1 MATLI
6 ITAIVIFAFMG
17 APIFA
22 VFSLLALTSFYF
34 AEVESSA
41 VAVEMVRLATHPTL
55 LAIPVFTFAGYLLAE
70 SKTPDR
76 LLRLASAGLGW
87 LPGGVAIVSLMVCA
101 LFTAFT
107 GGSGVTIIALG
118 GLLLP
123 ILSKQGYSERFSLG
137 LITASGSL
145 GLLFPPSL
153 PIILYGLVAKVDV
166 DKLFLA
172 GIVPCFVLIAVL
184 SAYAVFMGSR
194 GSAPALASGGEA
206 PERFSFAELRSALW
220 GARYELPIPVI
231 VLWGIYGGLMTASE
245 TSVVV
250 AAYVLLM
257 NCGLYKDL
265 SLFKDIPRI
274 TKESMTL
281 VGAILLILTCAL
293 GFVNYIVDEDIP
305 MLILDFMKEHIDSQ
319 LTFLLCL
326 NVFLLLVG
334 MMLDI
339 FTAIVVVV
347 PIIAP
352 IATEFGVH
360 PIHLAIIF
368 LTNLE
373 IGYLTPPVGLNLFI
387 SSFRFKKPV
396 TEIYRASIPFL
407 ILLLIGLAIV
417 TYIPSIALMWV
428 AE

>member
-1 MATLI
+1 MATLVF
-6 ITAIVIFAFMG
+6 TVIVIMALMG

-22 VFSLLALTSFYF
+22 VFSLLALSAFQF
-34 AEVESSA
+34 AEIETSA
-41 VAVEMVRLATHPTL
+41 VAVEMVRLAHHPSL

-70 SKTPDR
+70 SKSPDR
-76 LLRLASAGLGW
+76 LLRLAQAGLGW

-118 GLLLP
+118 GLLFP
-123 ILSKQGYSERFSLG
+123 ILSKEGYSDRFALG

-153 PIILYGLVAKVDV
+153 PIILYGLVGKVDI

-172 GIVPCFVLIAVL
+172 GIVPCFILIGIL
-184 SAYAVFMGSR
+184 SLYAIWMGR
-194 GSAPALASGGEA
+194 GHKRQVVREP
-206 PERFSFAELRSALW
+206 FSFDEFKAALW
-220 GARYELPIPVI
+220 GARYELPIPVF
-231 VLWGIYGGLMTASE
+231 VLVGIYGGFITASE
-245 TSVVV
+245 ASVIT

-257 NCGLYKDL
+257 NCVLYGDL
-265 SLFKDIPRI
+265 SFKKDVPQI
-274 TKESMTL
+274 TKDSMTL
-281 VGAILLILTCAL
+281 VGAILLILCCAL

-305 MLILDFMKEHIDSQ
+305 MLILDFMKQHVDSKI
-319 LTFLLCL
+319 TFLLCL

-347 PIIAP
+347 PIITP
-352 IATEFGVH
+352 IALEYGVD
-360 PIHLAIIF
+360 PVHLAIIF

-387 SSFRFKKPV
+387 ASFRFKKPV
-396 TEIYRASIPFL
+396 TEIYKASLPFL
-407 ILLLIGLAIV
+407 GLLIIALILI
-417 TYIPSIALMWV
+417 TYIPELSLFWFK
-428 AE
+428 

>member
-1 MATLI
+1 MSTI
-6 ITAIVIFAFMG
+6 IFTTIVVLALFG

-22 VFSLLALTSFYF
+22 VFSLLALFAFYF
-34 AEVESSA
+34 AEVDSSA
-41 VAVEMVRLATHPTL
+41 VAVEMIRLSTHPTL
-55 LAIPVFTFAGYLLAE
+55 LAIPVFTFAGYILAE

-76 LLRLASAGLGW
+76 LLKLAQAALGW
-87 LPGGVAIVSLMVCA
+87 LPGGVAIVSLLVCA

-123 ILSKQGYSERFSLG
+123 ILSRQGYSEQFSLG

-153 PIILYGLVAKVDV
+153 PIILYGLVGKVDI
-166 DKLFLA
+166 DRLFLA
-172 GIVPCFVLIAVL
+172 GIVPCFILIGIL
-184 SAYAVFMGSR
+184 SLYSIWQGRKSKFREDRDGFSWQ
-194 GSAPALASGGEA
+194 ALGQSMWA
-206 PERFSFAELRSALW
+206 
-220 GARYELPIPVI
+220 ARYELPIPII
-231 VLWGIYGGLMTASE
+231 VLLGIYGGFTTASE

-250 AAYVLLM
+250 AAYVLVM
-257 NCGLYKDL
+257 NCFLYKDL
-265 SLFKDIPRI
+265 SLFRDIPKI
-274 TKESMTL
+274 AKDSMTL
-281 VGAILLILTCAL
+281 VGAILLILCCAL

-305 MLILDFMKEHIDSQ
+305 MLILDFMKQHVDSQ
-319 LTFLLCL
+319 ITFLICL
-326 NVFLLLVG
+326 NVFLLIVG

-339 FTAIVVVV
+339 FSAIVVVV
-347 PIIAP
+347 PIIVP
-352 IATEFGVH
+352 IATEFGIH

-396 TEIYRASIPFL
+396 TEIYKASIPYL
-407 ILLLIGLAIV
+407 ILLIIGLAII
-417 TYIPSIALMWV
+417 TYVPAIALMW
-428 AE
+428 EK

>member
-6 ITAIVIFAFMG
+6 LTTIIIFAFMG

-34 AEVESSA
+34 ADVDSSA

-76 LLRLASAGLGW
+76 LLRLASAALGW
-87 LPGGVAIVSLMVCA
+87 LPGGVAIVSLLVCA

-166 DKLFLA
+166 DQLFLA
-172 GIVPCFVLIAVL
+172 GIVPCFVLIFVL
-184 SAYAVFMGSR
+184 SAYAIFVGSR
-194 GSAPALASGGEA
+194 NKPVLAAGGDA
-206 PERFSFAELRSALW
+206 PERFSFATLGSALW
-220 GARYELPIPVI
+220 QARYELPIPVV

-257 NCGLYKDL
+257 NCFLYKDL
-265 SLFKDIPRI
+265 SMFKDVPRI

-305 MLILDFMKEHIDSQ
+305 MLILDFMKQHIDSQ

-347 PIIAP
+347 PIITP
-352 IATEFGVH
+352 IAANFGVH
-360 PIHLAIIF
+360 PIHLAVIF

-396 TEIYRASIPFL
+396 TEIYKASIPFL

-417 TYIPSIALMWV
+417 TYIPAIALLWV
-428 AE
+428 E

>member
-6 ITAIVIFAFMG
+6 FVTIVGFALMG

-22 VFSLLALTSFYF
+22 VFSLLALFSFYF

-41 VAVEMVRLATHPTL
+41 VAVEMVRLAHHPTL
-55 LAIPVFTFAGYLLAE
+55 LAIPIFTFAGYLLAE

-76 LLRLASAGLGW
+76 LIRLAQSALGW

-101 LFTAFT
+101 IFTAFT

-123 ILSKQGYSERFSLG
+123 ILSKQGYDERFSLG

-153 PIILYGLVAKVDV
+153 PIILYGLVGKVDI
-166 DKLFLA
+166 DQLFLA
-172 GIVPCFVLIAVL
+172 GIVPCFVLIGVL
-184 SAYAVFMGSR
+184 SIYSIWMGSR
-194 GSAPALASGGEA
+194 ANKAAGPQAIAMRQE
-206 PERFSFAELRSALW
+206 FSWKELGDSLW
-220 GARYELPIPVI
+220 QARYELPIPVF
-231 VLWGIYGGLMTASE
+231 VLVGIYGGLTTASE
-245 TSVVV
+245 ASVVT
-250 AAYVLLM
+250 AAYVLFM
-257 NCGLYKDL
+257 NCFLYKDL
-265 SLFKDIPRI
+265 NLFKDVPRI

-293 GFVNYIVDEDIP
+293 GFVNYIVDEDVP
-305 MLILDFMKEHIDSQ
+305 MLILDFMKQHIDSQ

-326 NVFLLLVG
+326 NIFLLLVG

-339 FTAIVVVV
+339 FAAIVVVV
-347 PIIAP
+347 PIITP
-352 IATEFGVH
+352 IAAEFGVH
-360 PIHLAIIF
+360 PVHLAIIF

-387 SSFRFKKPV
+387 SSYRFKKPV
-396 TEIYRASIPFL
+396 TEIYKASVPYL
-407 ILLLIGLAIV
+407 ILLLIGLAII
-417 TYIPSIALMWV
+417 TYIPAIALLWV
-428 AE
+428 NE